1 MILKDNFVYSNR
13 IIIVLKTN
21 VFIKLTFF
29 NENKKEKKKDDKHK
43 KIKENENSQLLEE
56 NLLL

>member
-1 MILKDNFVYSNR
+1 
-13 IIIVLKTN
+13 LKTN